1 MSFGWSQWWGQ
12 YWTTGTVSWLVD
24 DWKVQLVRASMGI
37 ESTDGTGY
45 LGSPNT
51 ERAKVITVVDEAI
64 RRGIYVIIDWHDH
77 NAPSHVAESKAFFT
91 DMAQR
96 YGQSP
101 NVIYEIFNEPD
112 DQGPHGADTWDD
124 IKAYA
129 NEIIPVIRAKD
140 PDNLIIV
147 GTPTW
152 SQRVDQAADA
162 PLSGTNI
169 AYTLH
174 FYAATDSHKQP
185 LRDLATRA
193 LNKGVALFVTEWG
206 TCEASGT
213 GILNA
218 AETDTWLKFLDD
230 NQLSW
235 ANWDIADK
243 FGETCSALLPNKSLN
258 GGWPTSDLTD
268 DGRLVRGKL
277 RAYAGVAP

>member
-1 MSFGWSQWWGQ
+1 V
-12 YWTTGTVSWLVD
+12 T
-24 DWKVQLVRASMGI
+24 
-37 ESTDGTGY
+37 
-45 LGSPNT
+45 
-51 ERAKVITVVDEAI
+51 
-64 RRGIYVIIDWHDH
+64 
-77 NAPSHVAESKAFFT
+77 ESKAFFT
-91 DMAQR
+91 EMAQR

-112 DQGPHGADTWDD
+112 DKGPNGGADTWDV

-147 GTPTW
+147 GTPSW

-174 FYAATDSHKQP
+174 FYAATHKQY
-185 LRDLATRA
+185 LRDLATQA

-213 GILNA
+213 GTLDA

-230 NQLSW
+230 NQLSS

-243 FGETCSALLPNKSLN
+243 DGETCSALLPNRSTT
-258 GGWPTSDLTD
+258 GGWSASDLTAS
-268 DGRLVRGKL
+268 GKLVRGKL
-277 RAYAGVAP
+277 RAYAGASP